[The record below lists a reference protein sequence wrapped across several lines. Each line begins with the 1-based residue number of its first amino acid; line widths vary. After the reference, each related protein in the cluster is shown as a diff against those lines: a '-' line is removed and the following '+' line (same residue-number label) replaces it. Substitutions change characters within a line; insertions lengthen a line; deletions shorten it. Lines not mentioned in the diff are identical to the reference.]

1 MGISLD
7 AFLMP
12 SWPADVHDLLDLA
25 KMFAATLTFARP
37 QVAELW
43 NGCTYVYYII
53 YYIML
58 YYIILCYTIYMCVY
72 DLYNIMNIY
81 IYYNV
86 TYTYIVLN

>member
-1 MGISLD
+1 
-7 AFLMP
+7 
-12 SWPADVHDLLDLA
+12 
-25 KMFAATLTFARP
+25 MFAATLTFARP

-53 YYIML
+53 LYYIML
-58 YYIILCYTIYMCVY
+58 YYIYICVY